1 MECASGVKKCRR
13 HQIAHIAVKIAEMM
27 MSNISG
33 KMDDVTLENGRRKIA
48 RECRDKLKQLKKLSD
63 KQSTAIL
70 KDYLPKFQLTLSEK
84 HKKFPPIMWLT
95 YYVNSIDKEINS
107 G

>member
-1 MECASGVKKCRR
+1 
-13 HQIAHIAVKIAEMM
+13 

-70 KDYLPKFQLTLSEK
+70 KDYLPKFQLTLTKE

-95 YYVNSIDKEINS
+95 WYVNNIDKEIN
-107 G
+107 GDRNNHI

>member
-1 MECASGVKKCRR
+1 DY
-13 HQIAHIAVKIAEMM
+13 HQTNQKT
-27 MSNISG
+27 NTG
-33 KMDDVTLENGRRKIA
+33 KTLKPWPILVDHYKGRMDDVTLENGRRKIA

>member
-1 MECASGVKKCRR
+1 
-13 HQIAHIAVKIAEMM
+13 

-33 KMDDVTLENGRRKIA
+33 RMDDVTLENGRRKIA

-70 KDYLPKFQLTLSEK
+70 KDYLPKFQLTLTK
-84 HKKFPPIMWLT
+84 
-95 YYVNSIDKEINS
+95 
-107 G
+107 

>member
-1 MECASGVKKCRR
+1 MECASGAKKCQQ
-13 HQIAHIAVKIAEMM
+13 HQIAHIAVKIVEMI

-33 KMDDVTLENGRRKIA
+33 KMDDVMLENGRRKIA

-70 KDYLPKFQLTLSEK
+70 KSYLPKFQLTLSEK
-84 HKKFPPIMWLT
+84 HKKFPPIMWLIW
-95 YYVNSIDKEINS
+95 YINSIDKEINS

>member
-1 MECASGVKKCRR
+1 MQR
-13 HQIAHIAVKIAEMM
+13 QIKA
-27 MSNISG
+27 
-33 KMDDVTLENGRRKIA
+33 T
-48 RECRDKLKQLKKLSD
+48 QKLSD

-95 YYVNSIDKEINS
+95 WYVNSIDKEINS

>member
-1 MECASGVKKCRR
+1 MNE
-13 HQIAHIAVKIAEMM
+13 QI
-27 MSNISG
+27 
-33 KMDDVTLENGRRKIA
+33 LENGRRKIA

-84 HKKFPPIMWLT
+84 HKKFPAIMWLN
-95 YYVNSIDKEINS
+95 YYVMKLDREINNEPN
-107 G
+107 

>member
-1 MECASGVKKCRR
+1 
-13 HQIAHIAVKIAEMM
+13 
-27 MSNISG
+27 
-33 KMDDVTLENGRRKIA
+33 MDDVTLENGRRKIA
-48 RECRDKLKQLKKLSD
+48 RECRDKLKQLKKLS
-63 KQSTAIL
+63 
-70 KDYLPKFQLTLSEK
+70 ER

>member
-1 MECASGVKKCRR
+1 ML
-13 HQIAHIAVKIAEMM
+13 
-27 MSNISG
+27 NI
-33 KMDDVTLENGRRKIA
+33 KERMDDVTLENGRRKIA

-70 KDYLPKFQLTLSEK
+70 KDYLPKFQLTLTKE
-84 HKKFPPIMWLT
+84 HEKFPPIMWLT
-95 YYVNSIDKEINS
+95 WYVNSIDKEINN

>member
-1 MECASGVKKCRR
+1 
-13 HQIAHIAVKIAEMM
+13 MM

-84 HKKFPPIMWLT
+84 HKKFPPIMWLIW
-95 YYVNSIDKEINS
+95 YINSIDKEINS